1 MPNLVVVGAQWGDEG
16 KGKIVDVLSERSDI
30 VVRYQG
36 GPNAGHTVVVGGKKT
51 VLHLLPSGML
61 HAGKTC
67 VIGNGVV
74 LDPKVL
80 LQEIDE
86 LKSQG
91 FFADDA
97 QLLVSENA
105 HVIMPWHRLLDSF
118 RERASAAG
126 KAIGTTGRGIGPAYE
141 DKAARRGIR
150 VRDLVRPAK
159 LARVVVERLPEAEA
173 ELAALA
179 RQLKVEPPQLEA
191 RAIVDDYTAL
201 GARLLRYVHDGSLF
215 LFESLRAGKTLLFEG
230 AQGTLLDVDHG
241 TYPFVTSSNSVAG
254 GAAVGAGVGP
264 NAIHAVAGAAKAYT
278 TRVGAG
284 PFPTELN
291 DEVGE
296 RLRKVGHEFGATTG
310 RPRRC
315 GWLDLVALRYAVRVN
330 GLDSLMLTKLD
341 VLGGLPTLKVAVAY
355 EIGGKK
361 IEEFPGDIEDLEAAK
376 PVYEELPGWTEDVS
390 GIGSLDGLPRAAR
403 AYLDRI
409 ERHCQVSISC
419 VSVGAERSQIFFI
432 SDPFSPGRSVKG

>member
-16 KGKIVDVLSERSDI
+16 KGKIVDVLAERADV

-36 GPNAGHTVVVGGKKT
+36 GPNAGHTVVVGGQKT
-51 VLHLLPSGML
+51 VLHLLPSGIL
-61 HAGKTC
+61 HPGKIC

-80 LQEIDE
+80 LQEVDS
-86 LKSQG
+86 LKGQG
-91 FFADDA
+91 LFADDS

-118 RERASAAG
+118 REKVSAG

-150 VRDLVRPAK
+150 VRELVHPDK
-159 LARVVVERLPEAEA
+159 LAKAVLERLPSAEA

-179 RQLKVEPPQLEA
+179 KRLEVQPPEMLA
-191 RAIVDDYTAL
+191 TAVIDDYRAM
-201 GARLLRYVHDGSLF
+201 GERIARYVRDGSLF
-215 LFESLRAGKTLLFEG
+215 LFQSLRAGKTLLFEG

-254 GAAVGAGVGP
+254 GAAVGCGVGP
-264 NAIHAVAGAAKAYT
+264 SAIDAVAGAAKAYT

-291 DEVGE
+291 DAVGE
-296 RLRKVGHEFGATTG
+296 RLRQVGHEVGATTG

-315 GWLDLVALRYAVRVN
+315 GWLDLVALRYAARVN

-341 VLGGLPTLKVAVAY
+341 VLSGLPSLKLAVAY
-355 EIGGKK
+355 DVGGRKC
-361 IEEFPGDIEDLEAAK
+361 EEFPGDVEDLEAAR
-376 PVYEELPGWTEDVS
+376 PIYEEVPGWSEDVS
-390 GIGSLDGLPRAAR
+390 TAGSLDALPRAAR

-419 VSVGAERSQIFFI
+419 VSVGADRSQTFFV
-432 SDPFSPGRSVKG
+432 SDPFSPRPTMKG